1 MKGAAMILLDATPN
15 IVYETGPSYT
25 YTYRQPLQF
34 SWFTAFLAIP
44 LAVLGYVFYKN
55 GSKLMDQKR
64 ECTIEVQAV
73 ITAVR
78 KGRSIDGHFGGR
90 GPHYNADYE
99 YVYEDQ
105 TYKSH
110 NSIYGQAK
118 MGGPRVGDVV
128 TIRINPFEP
137 AELFDPLAESA
148 MSFYFTSCA
157 ALALSA
163 GMLTVGQILM
173 WLFQ

>member
-1 MKGAAMILLDATPN
+1 M
-15 IVYETGPSYT
+15 V
-25 YTYRQPLQF
+25 
-34 SWFTAFLAIP
+34 IP
-44 LAVLGYVFYKN
+44 VAVLGYVFYKN
-55 GSKLMDQKR
+55 GNKLKEQKR
-64 ECTIEVQAV
+64 ECTIEVRAG

-110 NSIYGQAK
+110 NNIYGNARL
-118 MGGPRVGDVV
+118 GGPKVGDVV

-137 AELFDPLAESA
+137 TELFDPLAESA
-148 MSFYFTSCA
+148 MNFYFTSCVF
-157 ALALSA
+157 LALTA
-163 GMLTVGQILM
+163 GMLTVGQIAM
-173 WLFQ
+173 QLFQ

>member
-1 MKGAAMILLDATPN
+1 MILLDTTPN

-25 YTYRQPLQF
+25 YTYKQPLQF
-34 SWFTAFLAIP
+34 SWSIAFMAIP
-44 LAVLGYVFYKN
+44 VAVLAYIFYKN
-55 GSKLMDQKR
+55 GNKLKEQKR

-110 NSIYGQAK
+110 NCIYGQAR
-118 MGGPRVGDVV
+118 MGGPKVGDAV

-137 AELFDPLAESA
+137 TELFDPLAESA
-148 MSFYFTSCA
+148 MSFYFYSSSL
-157 ALALSA
+157 LALTV
-163 GMLTVGQILM
+163 GMLTVGQIIMQLV
-173 WLFQ
+173 Q